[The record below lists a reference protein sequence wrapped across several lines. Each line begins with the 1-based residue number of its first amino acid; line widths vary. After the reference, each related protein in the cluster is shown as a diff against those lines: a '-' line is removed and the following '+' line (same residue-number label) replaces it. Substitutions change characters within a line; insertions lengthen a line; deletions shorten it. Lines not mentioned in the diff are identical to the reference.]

1 MGKLT
6 DEEIATGLEELP
18 GWEGGSDEISKEFE
32 LGNFKEAVSFV
43 VRLSYEAESRNHHP
57 DLEVHYNRVKVT
69 LSTHSDDGVTAKDL
83 DLATVIEGLSG
94 MEGLSGG
101 RG

>member
-6 DEEIATGLEELP
+6 DEEIASGLGELP
-18 GWEGGSDEISKEFE
+18 GWEGGGDEISKEFR
-32 LGNFKEAVSFV
+32 LGNFKDAVSFV

-69 LSTHSDDGVTAKDL
+69 LSTHSEGGVTAKDL
-83 DLATVIEGLSG
+83 DLAGAIEGLP
-94 MEGLSGG
+94 GG
-101 RG
+101 QG

>member
-6 DEEIATGLEELP
+6 DEEIASGLGELP
-18 GWEGGSDEISKEFE
+18 GWAGDGAEISKEFE
-32 LGNFKEAVSFV
+32 LGNFKDAVSFV

-69 LSTHSDDGVTAKDL
+69 LSTHSEGGVTDKDL
-83 DLATVIEGLSG
+83 DLAGAIEGLSTQ
-94 MEGLSGG
+94 
-101 RG
+101 